1 MVFNFYGASSL
12 QYTVLS
18 AQTVGFTKKRS
29 VNLIDFSNRFR
40 NCIYFTIHPLQKI
53 AKKNKSSLYLNLI
66 FLTPMVLIRNL
77 FSLDCSITE
86 ELFVMFVR
94 E

>member
-18 AQTVGFTKKRS
+18 AQTDGFTKKRS

-40 NCIYFTIHPLQKI
+40 NCTGIYFTIHPLQKI
-53 AKKNKSSLYLNLI
+53 AQKN
-66 FLTPMVLIRNL
+66 
-77 FSLDCSITE
+77 
-86 ELFVMFVR
+86 
-94 E
+94 

>member
-18 AQTVGFTKKRS
+18 AQTDGFTKKRS

-40 NCIYFTIHPLQKI
+40 NCTYI
-53 AKKNKSSLYLNLI
+53 LYN
-66 FLTPMVLIRNL
+66 T
-77 FSLDCSITE
+77 SITKNCKKKK
-86 ELFVMFVR
+86 LKAVYI
-94 E
+94 

>member
-18 AQTVGFTKKRS
+18 AQTDGFTKKRS

-53 AKKNKSSLYLNLI
+53 AQKKLKAVYI
-66 FLTPMVLIRNL
+66 
-77 FSLDCSITE
+77 
-86 ELFVMFVR
+86 
-94 E
+94 